1 MKFRIGYRTI
11 KTAVGAGVAIW
22 IAQLFQLQFF
32 VFAGIITILCIQPTK
47 KKSYQIAFERFAA
60 SVMGLGI
67 AAICFEVMG
76 YYPWTMTI
84 ILLVSIPLMVALKV
98 KEGIVSSSVIM
109 LHLFTAQKVTG
120 DILLNE
126 IFLLLIGV
134 GVALIA
140 NQYMPNVEHKL
151 KKYQMEI
158 ESNFK
163 KIFTEIVVYI
173 REGESL
179 WDGHELVETAQLLK
193 EAKQLALHNLENYA
207 YEEEHS
213 YYQYFL
219 MREQQFEII
228 ERILPIISSLPQTYV
243 QGHQIADFLDRL
255 KESIHPGNTADV
267 HLQNL
272 EAMHENFRKQPLPV
286 DREEFETR
294 ASLFI
299 MVKDMRRYLL
309 IKRKMAK
316 INGAHKDISKGI
328 EGNTQETTKLE
339 K

>member
-32 VFAGIITILCIQPTK
+32 AFAGIITILCIQPTK
-47 KKSYQIAFERFAA
+47 KKSYQIAFERFFA

-67 AAICFEVMG
+67 AAICFEGIG
-76 YYPWTMTI
+76 YSPWTITI
-84 ILLVSIPLMVALKV
+84 ILLVSIPIMVSLKV

-109 LHLFTAQKVTG
+109 LHLFTAQKATW

-126 IFLLLIGV
+126 IYLLLIGV

-140 NQYMPNVEHKL
+140 NQYMPNVEQKL

-158 ESNFK
+158 EENFK
-163 KIFTEIVVYI
+163 KIFTEVIVYI
-173 REGESL
+173 REGDSL
-179 WDGHELVETAQLLK
+179 WDGREITETARLLK

-207 YEEEHS
+207 YEEEQS

-228 ERILPIISSLPQTYV
+228 ERILPIISSLPKTYV
-243 QGHQIADFLDRL
+243 QGHQIADFIDQL
-255 KESIHPGNTADV
+255 KESIHPGNTADI
-267 HLQNL
+267 HLQSLNV
-272 EAMHENFRKQPLPV
+272 MQNNFREQPLPV

-294 ASLFI
+294 ASLFV
-299 MVKDMRRYLL
+299 MVKDMRRYLQ
-309 IKRKMAK
+309 IKKKMAK
-316 INGAHKDISKGI
+316 IDGDQKDISKRM
-328 EGNTQETTKLE
+328 EGNTQESPK
-339 K
+339 